1 MLRPLYFISNF
12 EGSFM
17 SDLSIFTKDAPFV
30 LIGCGNMGGA
40 LVRGW
45 LEAGLAPE
53 ALIIIDPA
61 ATVEKFPHA
70 AGARFVSSAEE
81 LPAGTM
87 ARVMMIAVKPQ
98 VTNAVLMSVKHLA
111 GEGTLVISVAAGVT
125 LYQLTRELGVGPH
138 YVRAMPNT
146 PAAVGA
152 GVSGLAAEDGVPES
166 ERALAEAV
174 MRAAGKTIWVANEG
188 LINSVTATSGSGPAY
203 VFHMVEALA
212 AGSEKA
218 GMPKEDAMLLARETI
233 IGAAR
238 LLEASPDVPASTLRE
253 RVTSPAGTTA
263 AALEVLMDSGEL
275 TDLMTRAVAAAKRRG
290 EELAG

>member
-1 MLRPLYFISNF
+1 
-12 EGSFM
+12 M
-17 SDLSIFTKDAPFV
+17 SELSIFTKDMPFILV
-30 LIGCGNMGGA
+30 GCGNMGGA

-53 ALIIIDPA
+53 ALVIIDPA
-61 ATVEKFPHA
+61 TTPATLPHA
-70 AGARFVSSAEE
+70 EGATFVASADK
-81 LPAGTM
+81 LPAGVI
-87 ARVMMIAVKPQ
+87 ARAVVIAVKPQ
-98 VTNAVLMSVKHLA
+98 VISGVLASVKHLV
-111 GEGTLVISVAAGVT
+111 GEDTLVISVAAGIT
-125 LYQLTRELGVGPH
+125 LRQLAGELGVGAL

-146 PAAVGA
+146 PAAIGA
-152 GVSGLAAEDGVPES
+152 GISGLAAESGVPED
-166 ERALAEAV
+166 ERLLAEAV

-212 AGSEKA
+212 AGAERA

-233 IGAAR
+233 IGAAK
-238 LLEASPDVPASTLRE
+238 LLDVNPDVPASTLRE

-275 TDLMTRAVAAAKRRG
+275 TDLMSRAVAAAKRRG
-290 EELAG
+290 EELGG